1 MRSIHVRQHPWI
13 SNFFSKGVERIYFR
27 KELLSLIIEN
37 TGDSLRVVYLILYRN
52 AIFVI
57 DRGRKRLIRVQLR
70 VVIFFLFGISLSS
83 PCSPLMVGSWNSK
96 ILREGSRLRDV
107 FGKILFDRD
116 SWNLLDS

>member
-1 MRSIHVRQHPWI
+1 MDFQFLFLPRGKR
-13 SNFFSKGVERIYFR
+13 VERIYFR

-70 VVIFFLFGISLSS
+70 VVIFFLFEISLSS

>member
-1 MRSIHVRQHPWI
+1 MDFQFLFLPRGKR
-13 SNFFSKGVERIYFR
+13 VERIYFR

-57 DRGRKRLIRVQLR
+57 DRGRKRLIRVQLH
-70 VVIFFLFGISLSS
+70 VVILFLFGISLSS